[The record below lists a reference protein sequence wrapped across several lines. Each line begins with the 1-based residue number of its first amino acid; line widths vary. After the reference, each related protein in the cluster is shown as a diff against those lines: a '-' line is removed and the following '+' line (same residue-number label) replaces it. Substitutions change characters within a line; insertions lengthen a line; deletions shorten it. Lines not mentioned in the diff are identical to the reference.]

1 MPQPKNVFIITDLEG
16 VASVHRFDQVSVKS
30 PEIDASRRELTK
42 ELNAVVRGLND
53 LDKEIRIHVWDG
65 HGAGGLLQGELL
77 PVTKYFP
84 PSRVD
89 VPGYFRTEQIDA
101 LAFVGQHAMSGTPI
115 ANLCH
120 TMSHETIK
128 HYKLNGIEVGEFGL
142 WAAVAG
148 ELGVPTVFLSG
159 DDKAC
164 AEASRHVAG
173 IVTTA
178 VKTSKGWEDAVDLPD
193 IEARLHDNIQAALR
207 GAGDVKP
214 FDVGRPVALEIAV
227 YRIKDVGR
235 MVKKGARFRGL
246 KAAVFRA
253 PSLVDLIVRGII

>member
-1 MPQPKNVFIITDLEG
+1 MLQSKNVFIITDLEG
-16 VASVHRFDQVSVKS
+16 VAGVYRFDQASAKS
-30 PEIDASRRELTK
+30 REIDTSRRELTK
-42 ELNAVVRGLND
+42 ELNAVVRGIND

-65 HGAGGLLQGELL
+65 HGAGGLLTGELL

-89 VPGYFRTEQIDA
+89 VPGYFRAERIDA
-101 LAFVGQHAMSGTPI
+101 LAFVGQHAMSCTPG

-148 ELGVPTVFLSG
+148 ELGVPTIYLSG

-164 AEASRHVAG
+164 TEATRQVPT
-173 IVTTA
+173 ITTTT
-178 VKTSKGWEDAVDLPD
+178 VKESKGLEQAVDLPD

-214 FDVGRPVALEIAV
+214 FDVGKPVALEIAV